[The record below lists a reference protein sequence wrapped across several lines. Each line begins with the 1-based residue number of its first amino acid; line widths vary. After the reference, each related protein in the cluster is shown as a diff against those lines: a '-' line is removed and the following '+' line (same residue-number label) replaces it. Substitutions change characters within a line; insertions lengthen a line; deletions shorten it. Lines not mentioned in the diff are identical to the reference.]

1 MGKKKKK
8 HKNSKAQVGDPV
20 VKSGKKSERQSFG
33 VYFRRWVDT
42 VKASYTDIY
51 TL

>member
-8 HKNSKAQVGDPV
+8 HTNPKAQIVNPV
-20 VKSGKKSERQSFG
+20 AISGKKSGRQSFG
-33 VYFRRWVDT
+33 VYFRRWVNT
-42 VKASYTDIY
+42 VKASYSDIY